1 MKPHLKVIDGG
12 MHTTV
17 QDTGRFEF
25 QHLGVPVSGAL
36 DTVSLRLANILV
48 GNDSMCAA
56 LELLFVGPTLE
67 VCADSTRVALV
78 GTTSGIERIGAHPCA
93 FASSRSVCLRRGDKF
108 RIAALRDTRCGYL
121 AVEGGFDLADCLGG
135 LATYTR
141 GGFGGF
147 EGRALTPGDALPL
160 NLASVDDRGECA
172 APRPDGLDGD
182 GAVRVVLG
190 PQDDWFT
197 DRAIDT
203 LLSMP
208 YTVSAQSDRM
218 GMRLDG
224 PTLAHR
230 GDYNIVSD
238 GIATGAI
245 QVPGSGEPIVLLAD
259 HQTTGGYPKIA
270 TVISAD
276 LPRVGRMRPGD
287 SVAFVSVD
295 VADAEAIRRRQE
307 AMIAKVAES
316 LEPVRAQDGLDLGSL
331 YSENLVSGV
340 VNGSP

>member
-1 MKPHLKVIDGG
+1 
-12 MHTTV
+12 
-17 QDTGRFEF
+17 
-25 QHLGVPVSGAL
+25 VPVSGAL

-48 GNDSMCAA
+48 GNDSMSAA
-56 LELLFVGPTLE
+56 LELLYVGPTLE

-78 GTTSGIERIGAHPCA
+78 GTASGIERIGAHPCA
-93 FASSRSVCLRRGDKF
+93 FASSRSIRLRRGDIF
-108 RIAALRDTRCGYL
+108 RIAALRDTCCCYL
-121 AVEGGFDLADCLGG
+121 AVEGGFNLAECLGG

-147 EGRALTPGDALPL
+147 AGRALTQGDELPL

-172 APRPDGLDGD
+172 TRRPDGLEGD
-182 GAVRVVLG
+182 GAVQVVLG

-197 DRAIDT
+197 ERTIDEF
-203 LLSMP
+203 LSISF
-208 YTVSAQSDRM
+208 TVSAHSDRM

-230 GDYNIVSD
+230 DGYNIVSD
-238 GIATGAI
+238 AIATGAI
-245 QVPGSGEPIVLLAD
+245 QVPGSGMPIVLLAD

-287 SVAFVSVD
+287 SVAFVAVD
-295 VADAEAIRRRQE
+295 VAEAEGIRRRQE

-316 LEPVRAQDGLDLGSL
+316 LEPVRAQDELDLDSL

-340 VNGSP
+340 VNASW

>member
-17 QDTGRFEF
+17 QDAGRFEY

-36 DTVSLRLANILV
+36 DTVSLRLANMLV
-48 GNDSMCAA
+48 GNDSMSAG
-56 LELLFVGPTLE
+56 LELLYVGPTLE

-78 GTTSGIERIGAHPCA
+78 GTASGIERIGARPCA
-93 FASSRSVCLRRGDKF
+93 FASSRSVRLRRGDKF
-108 RIAALRDTRCGYL
+108 RIAAFRDTGCCYL
-121 AVEGGFDLADCLGG
+121 AVEGGFDLAECMGS

-147 EGRALTPGDALPL
+147 EGRALETGDELPL
-160 NLASVDDRGECA
+160 NLAKVDDRGECA
-172 APRPDGLDGD
+172 TRRPHGLEGD
-182 GAVRVVLG
+182 GAARIVLG
-190 PQDDWFT
+190 PQEDWFT
-197 DRAIDT
+197 DRAIEEF
-203 LLSMP
+203 LSMP
-208 YTVSAQSDRM
+208 FTVSAQSDRM

-230 GDYNIVSD
+230 NDYNIVSD
-238 GIATGAI
+238 GIATGAV
-245 QVPGSGEPIVLLAD
+245 QVPGSGLPIVLLAD

-276 LPRVGRMRPGD
+276 LPRLGRMRPGD
-287 SVAFVSVD
+287 SVAFVAVD
-295 VADAEAIRRRQE
+295 VAEAEAIRRRQE
-307 AMIAKVAES
+307 AMIEKVAES
-316 LEPVRAQDGLDLGSL
+316 LEPVRAQDELDLESL
-331 YSENLVSGV
+331 YSENLISGV